1 MVFLLLYYYLS
12 SKTSRMIFIFTINV
26 FMFIIL
32 YIFIIYYLN
41 NVVWTRKIQNID
53 DIQHLKLILL
63 KLLYIIIMSTY
74 IIIYNIYRYNTYI
87 KNYMF
92 ICKDEW
98 YIDVLNITV
107 FSIFWNLVIIFI
119 FIYYFLCFYYVLC
132 V

>member
-1 MVFLLLYYYLS
+1 
-12 SKTSRMIFIFTINV
+12 
-26 FMFIIL
+26 MFIIL

-107 FSIFWNLVIIFI
+107 FSIF
-119 FIYYFLCFYYVLC
+119 
-132 V
+132 